1 MLLAGARASHHTH
14 PALVRIPGYKP
25 HKEEACRV
33 ELRCPDPSANPYL
46 AFSAVLAAG
55 LKGIEEKLPLQDSIE
70 DSDWSHLSRQEL
82 HAQGIETLPDTL
94 GEAVER
100 FARSE
105 LMKEVLGDHI
115 HSFLVDAKRKEWN
128 EYLRQVSNWELER
141 YLGVL

>member
-1 MLLAGARASHHTH
+1 MR
-14 PALVRIPGYKP
+14 
-25 HKEEACRV
+25 KESKHF
-33 ELRCPDPSANPYL
+33 P
-46 AFSAVLAAG
+46 
-55 LKGIEEKLPLQDSIE
+55 I
-70 DSDWSHLSRQEL
+70 
-82 HAQGIETLPDTL
+82 L